1 MITNFDKIKKLILD
15 YEDNKL
21 TSGVALEEINKIS
34 NTLIDK
40 EWLDSYWNSMD
51 LDDFVELISIS
62 PIENWNDLTEI
73 DSLNLI
79 TEIIND
85 VTKTAIVKRNMTAL
99 EKKYSKP
106 DGTISD
112 WIFHDDIN
120 DPDEILRRLKINTSI
135 AL

>member
-1 MITNFDKIKKLILD
+1 MITNFDKIKKLIQD

-62 PIENWNDLTEI
+62 PIENWNDLTDL

-106 DGTISD
+106 EGTISD

-120 DPDEILRRLKINTSI
+120 DPDEILRCLKINTSI